1 MAIGKK
7 TAAIGAAGII
17 ALGGAGLYAGSLT
30 VSATGSIAAGGTTIQ
45 ASCAT
50 GTINVTPGAA
60 TWDATDSRYE
70 YTTVTLTALT
80 NDGLQGCNAKT
91 ASVTVYNTSNGSSVT
106 SGTQLLAS
114 PANDDSAT
122 VTLGAGVNAGLSGGG
137 FAVLI
142 Q

>member
-1 MAIGKK
+1 M
-7 TAAIGAAGII
+7 
-17 ALGGAGLYAGSLT
+17 
-30 VSATGSIAAGGTTIQ
+30 VVGGTTIQ

-50 GTINVTPGAA
+50 GTINVTPGTA
-60 TWDATDSRYE
+60 TWDATDARYE

-80 NDGLQGCNAKT
+80 NDGLQGCDTKT
-91 ASVTVYNTSNGSSVT
+91 ASVTVYNTSNGSAVT
-106 SGTQLLAS
+106 SGTEVLAS

-137 FAVLI
+137 FSVLI